1 MTDDGVNDAPAL
13 KKADIGSA
21 VADSTD
27 AACSASDI
35 VLIEPALIYV
45 AHSRQKIDFL
55 PFMVLMIAV
64 LTDDCNR
71 DISHCKLEIRRDKK
85 PRLGMDMGHLVVQ
98 YCDLLDT
105 GSSQLCCQGYALRTA
120 FTDKKDFGKGVHEA
134 AMLADQ
140 RPVSGLKPSEMR
152 SFTEKSTFREINVMS
167 EEAKRH
173 VEISRQRVIHAL
185 KGKVESFAKLRG
197 YDIDAMNNHYTL

>member
-35 VLIEPALIYV
+35 VLIEPGLSAII
-45 AHSRQKIDFL
+45 S
-55 PFMVLMIAV
+55 AV
-64 LTDDCNR
+64 LTSR
-71 DISHCKLEIRRDKK
+71 AIFQ
-85 PRLGMDMGHLVVQ
+85 GMKN
-98 YCDLLDT
+98 YT
-105 GSSQLCCQGYALRTA
+105 TA